1 MCFSEPLP
9 SGQRRHVARLRL
21 SRRGLGAALATVAVA
36 VGVSACGSGAAT
48 AQARTACV
56 RVNQS
61 LRLFH
66 QSEKATTPHDKQT
79 LANEAQGK
87 LLSALAPAA
96 QATSADGSFNSLMTT
111 IQEADRVPEKYL
123 VQSLE
128 RQCQVIFSNE
138 PYLAT

>member
-1 MCFSEPLP
+1 MI
-9 SGQRRHVARLRL
+9 
-21 SRRGLGAALATVAVA
+21 ATLAVA
-36 VGVSACGSGAAT
+36 VGASACGSGAAT

-56 RVNQS
+56 RVNES

-66 QSEKATTPHDKQT
+66 ESEKSSTPQET
-79 LANEAQGK
+79 QALVNEAQGK